1 MADSKLRIC
10 IGDLDDFKPKDLND
24 LSLGVELQ
32 DFVNPKLLD
41 GDLESR
47 VRGYQEKL
55 EDFGHEVSVH
65 GPFLDLSPGSPDDM
79 ISEVTR
85 KRYMQA
91 VDVALKLNA
100 SHLIL
105 HSQHNTAIKDPK
117 LKEKKV
123 ERQLPFWKEILEM
136 ISGKGLVI
144 VLENVTEDD
153 PVHLLNLVE
162 SIDSPQL
169 KICYDVGHS
178 LLHSSRD
185 IDSWVEVL
193 KEHIGYVHIH
203 WNLGDIDAHR
213 APRDEFIKRFY
224 SVLVKN
230 KLDPIVALEYEID
243 NIKKEV
249 SRVRNCIER

>member
-1 MADSKLRIC
+1 MVESKLRIC
-10 IGDLDDFKPKDLND
+10 IGDLDDFEPKILND

-100 SHLIL
+100 SH
-105 HSQHNTAIKDPK
+105 
-117 LKEKKV
+117 
-123 ERQLPFWKEILEM
+123 
-136 ISGKGLVI
+136 
-144 VLENVTEDD
+144 
-153 PVHLLNLVE
+153 
-162 SIDSPQL
+162 
-169 KICYDVGHS
+169 
-178 LLHSSRD
+178 
-185 IDSWVEVL
+185 
-193 KEHIGYVHIH
+193 
-203 WNLGDIDAHR
+203 
-213 APRDEFIKRFY
+213 
-224 SVLVKN
+224 
-230 KLDPIVALEYEID
+230 
-243 NIKKEV
+243 
-249 SRVRNCIER
+249 